1 MNVTFKVHIHVMLH
15 TSVVVRNQQ
24 NNQLRKMTEVGSIV
38 LISLFERQ
46 VYKIE
51 HNEGNTDS

>member
-1 MNVTFKVHIHVMLH
+1 MNVTFQVHIHVMLH
-15 TSVVVRNQQ
+15 ASVVVRNQQ
-24 NNQLRKMTEVGSIV
+24 NNQLRKMTEVGSVV
-38 LISLFERQ
+38 LICFFERQ